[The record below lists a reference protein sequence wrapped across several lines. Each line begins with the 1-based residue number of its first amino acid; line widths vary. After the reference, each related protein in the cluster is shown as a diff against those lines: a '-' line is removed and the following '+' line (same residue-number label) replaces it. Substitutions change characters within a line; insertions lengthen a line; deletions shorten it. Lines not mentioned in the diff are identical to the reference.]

1 MDETQQL
8 DATTNDLMESAAN
21 TGTLVLEDENDKIK
35 KLKAANNGCLA
46 PMSKYCLKLE
56 LASHEH
62 KNGNANSDSSIKHEI
77 FPLSIGTNKIGRS
90 DTNTICILNKVRA

>member
-35 KLKAANNGCLA
+35 KLKAANNGYLA
-46 PMSKYCLKLE
+46 PMSKYCYRK
-56 LASHEH
+56 
-62 KNGNANSDSSIKHEI
+62 
-77 FPLSIGTNKIGRS
+77 
-90 DTNTICILNKVRA
+90 